1 MGSGWCST
9 AFCTFSKFSPL
20 QQAHSAGHN
29 LTTALSIP
37 GTMATSNGWVSER
50 AASPV
55 SRPESPE
62 PLVGKALLDK
72 ARALSNR
79 PEDQIARACGYVGPS
94 GRLMKK
100 SFYRALVEAKGYKL
114 STHSSSGAAAK
125 GRQADYRTRVHGNGN
140 LLIGQAYTRQM
151 GLQPGD
157 EFRIELHKDTS
168 SICLLPLEPGM
179 ADAAPNGALDD
190 LAAEALSHLDKGDFD
205 QGGLELH

>member
-1 MGSGWCST
+1 
-9 AFCTFSKFSPL
+9 
-20 QQAHSAGHN
+20 
-29 LTTALSIP
+29 
-37 GTMATSNGWVSER
+37 MATSNGWVSKRE
-50 AASPV
+50 ANPA

-62 PLVGKALLDK
+62 PLVGKPLLDK

-94 GRLMKK
+94 GRLLKK

-125 GRQADYRTRVHGNGN
+125 GRQADFRTRVHGNGN
-140 LLIGQAYTRQM
+140 LLIGQAYTRQL

-168 SICLLPLEPGM
+168 SISLLPLEPGM
-179 ADAAPNGALDD
+179 SDAAPNGALDA
-190 LAAEALSHLDKGDFD
+190 LAAEALSHLDKCDFA
-205 QGGLELH
+205 QGGPEPH